1 MSNKATKYLNYQVS
15 VRTKQT

>member
-15 VRTKQT
+15 VWTKQA